1 MFVFVRCR
9 LTYRNFRGLKMNLST
24 VRSYGKAIKV
34 GSKYVYQTVPRIL
47 TIWLDLAED
56 EEASKRESFKKLNE
70 VVSKVIKDSPV
81 YKVQ

>member
-1 MFVFVRCR
+1 
-9 LTYRNFRGLKMNLST
+9 MNLST

>member
-1 MFVFVRCR
+1 
-9 LTYRNFRGLKMNLST
+9 MNLST
-24 VRSYGKAIKV
+24 VKSYGKAIKV

-56 EEASKRESFKKLNE
+56 EEGSKRESFKKLNE

>member
-1 MFVFVRCR
+1 
-9 LTYRNFRGLKMNLST
+9 MNHYT
-24 VRSYGKAIKV
+24 VKSYGKAIKM

-56 EEASKRESFKKLNE
+56 EEANKREQFKRLNE
-70 VVSKVIKDSPV
+70 AASKVIKESPA

>member
-1 MFVFVRCR
+1 
-9 LTYRNFRGLKMNLST
+9 MNQST
-24 VRSYGKAIKV
+24 VRSYAKAIRA

-56 EEASKRESFKKLNE
+56 EEANKRDQFKKLNDI
-70 VVSKVIKDSPV
+70 VSKVIKDSPA